1 MKDED
6 KSLWKDDA
14 YTYASSEGSQ
24 IGWFVL
30 MAIVFFVIVYIA
42 TR

>member
-6 KSLWKDDA
+6 KGLWKDDA

-24 IGWFVL
+24 TGWFVL
-30 MAIVFFVIVYIA
+30 MAIVFLVIIYTMI
-42 TR
+42 R